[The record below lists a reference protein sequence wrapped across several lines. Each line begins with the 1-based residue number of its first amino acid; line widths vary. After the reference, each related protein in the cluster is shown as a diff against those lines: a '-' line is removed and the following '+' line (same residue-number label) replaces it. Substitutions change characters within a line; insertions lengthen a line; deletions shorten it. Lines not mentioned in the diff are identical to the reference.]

1 MATKQDENKPK
12 KSSSRQSKPIE
23 PCELDVLKLTPTQK
37 QILTH
42 KRIHT
47 FSELIHTYPLRYTH
61 ILPSDQWQDGDE
73 VLFEGIVQSV
83 KSNQRV
89 SRGRVVTRLKV
100 WFDHK
105 EFDVSIFSYGYFP
118 AISQEDQLTICGI
131 FHEPNTI
138 GSLWTSRQPLPEGYA
153 LYPNYSMPPKV
164 RRDTM
169 IRIMDKAMDYVDT
182 IPDRVPQRLREKY
195 RLLKQNDALRYVHKP
210 QSEQQLYQAVRSLKY
225 EEFLCFHCA
234 RLMQS
239 ERIEKE
245 AKVFDTEMIERKIRS
260 LPYPLT
266 PDQRKSI
273 DQILADMRES
283 IAMYRLLQGDVGCG
297 KTIVAA
303 MAAYACALANQQ
315 CALLAPTEILARQ
328 HVKSFEGLGIP
339 ATLYCSSLK
348 ANEKRKILRDLKY
361 GKIQIV
367 VGTHSLFQEAVEY
380 DNLGLVIADEQQR
393 FGVLQRRSLIE
404 KGHQPDVLLMSA
416 TPIPRTAAH
425 FIYGDIDLS
434 VIHTMPPGRMPVLT
448 KYFESSSMKPVLG
461 RIIEGIEKE
470 GRQVYVVCP
479 AIEENLEEEVTAAK
493 KIHEGMVSVFKDR
506 ISVGLLHGK
515 MTTEQKEDIMQEFK
529 AGKIQILVSTT
540 VIEVG
545 IDVANATMMVI
556 YDAHRF
562 GLSTLHQLRGRCAR
576 GKKQGE
582 CYLLSSSKTPESKL
596 RLKKMEELDNGF
608 DLSAYDLE
616 LRGPGDILG
625 TRQSGLPAFIL
636 GDASKDLKMM
646 DCCAYDAREI
656 LANPQDEQNRNM
668 MAYLSLVRD
677 KVTID

>member
-12 KSSSRQSKPIE
+12 KSSSRQLKPIE

-37 QILTH
+37 QILAH

-153 LYPNYSMPPKV
+153 LYPNYSMPAKV

-210 QSEQQLYQAVRSLKY
+210 QSEHQLYQAVRSLKY

-348 ANEKRKILRDLKY
+348 ANEKRKILRDLRS

-448 KYFESSSMKPVLG
+448 KYFESSSMKPVLA

-493 KIHEGMVSVFKDR
+493 KIYEGMVSVFKDR

-529 AGKIQILVSTT
+529 AGNIQILVSTT